1 VFFGRILN
9 AMLAVTKEGSNTIKR
24 NTFELNLN
32 GIGIIHLPLLFS
44 LLHTFVGAL
53 GCDDHFVGVVGCSVS
68 CGGHLHGNIYV
79 CLFVWLFG
87 FTFGGH
93 MYDNVL
99 IFLSI
104 F

>member
-44 LLHTFVGAL
+44 LLQTLLVL
-53 GCDDHFVGVVGCSVS
+53 LVVMTILLVLLVVVLVVVVIFMVTSMF
-68 CGGHLHGNIYV
+68 V
-79 CLFVWLFG
+79 CLVIWIYFWRSHV
-87 FTFGGH
+87 
-93 MYDNVL
+93 
-99 IFLSI
+99 
-104 F
+104 